1 MCSQHHILKQFLYLV
16 SVVSTL
22 WDPVDCS
29 MPGFPVFT
37 ISQTLLKLMYME
49 SMIPSN
55 HLILCHPLLLLPSVF
70 PRIEVLSNEL
80 VHCIRWPK
88 CWSFSISPSNGYS
101 GSVSF
106 KIGWLDL
113 LALQGTLKSLV
124 QHHSLKTSY
133 LRHSAFFMVQLSHL
147 YMTTGKTIALTINTF
162 VSKAMS
168 LLFSMLSMF
177 VIAFLPRPKRLLIS
191 WLQSPPA
198 VIFEPKKIAC
208 HSFNFP
214 PSIHHEM
221 MGPMPW
227 S

>member
-1 MCSQHHILKQFLYLV
+1 MSNFTIIDLDTLNQIMYILFFFFDLKLFIYLFIIIIIIIFNFKIFNSYMCSQHHILKQFLCLV

-22 WDPVDCS
+22 WDPMDCS

-106 KIGWLDL
+106 KIDWLDL
-113 LALQGTLKSLV
+113 LALQGTLKSPL
-124 QHHSLKTSY
+124 
-133 LRHSAFFMVQLSHL
+133 
-147 YMTTGKTIALTINTF
+147 
-162 VSKAMS
+162 
-168 LLFSMLSMF
+168 
-177 VIAFLPRPKRLLIS
+177 
-191 WLQSPPA
+191 
-198 VIFEPKKIAC
+198 
-208 HSFNFP
+208 
-214 PSIHHEM
+214 
-221 MGPMPW
+221 
-227 S
+227 